1 MPDVST
7 SSPSVAPEDVSSM
20 LNDHS
25 RHMTNRLKYMLE
37 DGLVK
42 KIKTLSISSDL
53 YSVPG
58 NPQSSGSLAPCEL
71 LKNPLYGMP
80 KDFTPSQAPPDMSI
94 LPPKPETTMVMTASG
109 VA

>member
-1 MPDVST
+1 
-7 SSPSVAPEDVSSM
+7 
-20 LNDHS
+20 
-25 RHMTNRLKYMLE
+25 MTNRLKYMLE

-71 LKNPLYGMP
+71 LKKSSIWYAKGLH
-80 KDFTPSQAPPDMSI
+80 TQPSTSGYEYLASKAGDNNGYES
-94 LPPKPETTMVMTASG
+94 TASG